1 MPHISPQTYESN
13 ATQGYGTIVL
23 RRQRD
28 ALLDGDRIV
37 CSIRN
42 AVAGS
47 AGAVEGISEGAGRM
61 YESPCVWGMKQLMQ
75 RAWEGAALDPALL
88 SYMEC
93 HGACVINPIS
103 TQIYDVSNLTNPTPP

>member
-1 MPHISPQTYESN
+1 M
-13 ATQGYGTIVL
+13 
-23 RRQRD
+23 RD
-28 ALLDGDRIV
+28 AQLDGDRVV
-37 CSIRN
+37 CAIRN

-75 RAWEGAALDPALL
+75 RAWEGAALDPARL

-93 HGACVINPIS
+93 HGACVCLALLRLALP
-103 TQIYDVSNLTNPTPP
+103 

>member
-1 MPHISPQTYESN
+1 MH
-13 ATQGYGTIVL
+13 
-23 RRQRD
+23 D
-28 ALLDGDRIV
+28 ALLDGDRVV
-37 CSIRN
+37 CAVRN

-75 RAWEGAALDPALL
+75 RAWEGAGLDPARL

-93 HGACVINPIS
+93 HGACVCVCSVQSVYIYIYIS
-103 TQIYDVSNLTNPTPP
+103 LHQSASDNQHGYSST